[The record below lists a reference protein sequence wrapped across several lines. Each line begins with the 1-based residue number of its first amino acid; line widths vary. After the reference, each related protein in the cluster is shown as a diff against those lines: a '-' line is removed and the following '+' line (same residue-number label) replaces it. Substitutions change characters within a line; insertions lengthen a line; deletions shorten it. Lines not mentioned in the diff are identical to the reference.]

1 MSISLKNNIETLTE
15 SVFPNAVAHYRHLH
29 RHPELSFAESET
41 SAYICTTLQ
50 QFGIPYDTGFG
61 GTGVLGIVHGR
72 TEAGPVVVLRADM
85 DALPIQENSGLP
97 YASQTPGVMHACG
110 HDIHTATLLGVA
122 EVLNGLKNDFNGTI
136 LLLFQP
142 AEEKFPGGANT
153 MLQHG
158 VFDHWQPDIII
169 GNHVLPGLDVGH
181 IAMRPG
187 VCMASAD
194 ELFFTV
200 TGKGGHA
207 ALPQMF
213 VDPVLATSQIIVALQ
228 QVVSRNANPA
238 TPSVLSFGRF
248 MANGATNVIPDKV
261 EVAGTFRTLDDPW
274 RDEAH
279 KLIERIINH
288 TAEAYGCRADIT
300 IHRGYP
306 SVLNHV
312 AYTTMAGEFA
322 GELLGIDHVHPLDV
336 RMTAEDF
343 AYFSRKYP
351 AVFYRVGIVGQ
362 SNPNCSGL
370 HTATFKVDEETLK
383 TSVSAMSYM
392 ALRFIEHFNTK

>member
-1 MSISLKNNIETLTE
+1 M
-15 SVFPNAVAHYRHLH
+15 
-29 RHPELSFAESET
+29 
-41 SAYICTTLQ
+41 
-50 QFGIPYDTGFG
+50 
-61 GTGVLGIVHGR
+61 
-72 TEAGPVVVLRADM
+72 
-85 DALPIQENSGLP
+85 
-97 YASQTPGVMHACG
+97 YAIRSYYV
-110 HDIHTATLLGVA
+110 
-122 EVLNGLKNDFNGTI
+122 
-136 LLLFQP
+136 
-142 AEEKFPGGANT
+142 
-153 MLQHG
+153 
-158 VFDHWQPDIII
+158 
-169 GNHVLPGLDVGH
+169 
-181 IAMRPG
+181 
-187 VCMASAD
+187 
-194 ELFFTV
+194 
-200 TGKGGHA
+200 
-207 ALPQMF
+207 
-213 VDPVLATSQIIVALQ
+213 Q

-351 AVFYRVGIVGQ
+351 AVFYLSAHHMLASVPALGISSAGSCPLVIAQCGKVEIG
-362 SNPNCSGL
+362 NV
-370 HTATFKVDEETLK
+370 ATCCT
-383 TSVSAMSYM
+383 
-392 ALRFIEHFNTK
+392 